1 MKTSTRYP
9 VLRMTR
15 AGIALICVL
24 LAACSRQD
32 AAPAAASPE
41 ATRAKTSRAA
51 TDPTR
56 VVAPPAMAQR
66 LRIEVVE
73 RRRVTE
79 PLSVVGRIDFDEQNV
94 ARIGSNVTGR
104 ITDLSAVP
112 GQAVRAGQVLAQL
125 NSAELG
131 TAQLAYLKSHAQREL
146 ASKAVERA
154 RLLLA
159 ADVIGTAELQRRENE
174 LKVAEIE
181 QRAAQDQL
189 RVMGMSA
196 AAVARTLDNGAIT
209 SSSSVVSTVSGVV
222 VERKVNR
229 GQVVQ
234 PADELFTVADMA
246 RVWVIA
252 KVPESQ
258 ITRVQL
264 GQPVTVEVTSSD
276 VPLRGRVTWIAD
288 TVSVETRTVTVRT
301 EVDNPKRQLRPAM
314 LANVTIEPV
323 PQERL
328 VVPASAVVR
337 ESNADH
343 VFIRQPD
350 GAYRLTPVELADET
364 GAQRVVLSGLKG
376 GESIVSDGAFH
387 LNNERKRAELEGS

>member
-1 MKTSTRYP
+1 
-9 VLRMTR
+9 
-15 AGIALICVL
+15 
-24 LAACSRQD
+24 
-32 AAPAAASPE
+32 
-41 ATRAKTSRAA
+41 
-51 TDPTR
+51 
-56 VVAPPAMAQR
+56 
-66 LRIEVVE
+66 
-73 RRRVTE
+73 
-79 PLSVVGRIDFDEQNV
+79 
-94 ARIGSNVTGR
+94 
-104 ITDLSAVP
+104 
-112 GQAVRAGQVLAQL
+112 
-125 NSAELG
+125 
-131 TAQLAYLKSHAQREL
+131 
-146 ASKAVERA
+146 
-154 RLLLA
+154 
-159 ADVIGTAELQRRENE
+159 
-174 LKVAEIE
+174 
-181 QRAAQDQL
+181 
-189 RVMGMSA
+189 
-196 AAVARTLDNGAIT
+196 
-209 SSSSVVSTVSGVV
+209 
-222 VERKVNR
+222 
-229 GQVVQ
+229 
-234 PADELFTVADMA
+234 
-246 RVWVIA
+246 VIA

-350 GAYRLTPVELADET
+350 GAYRLTPVELADEI